1 MTTLAQ
7 GTPMMD
13 PRDSTAPQA
22 QQAAGWRTSH
32 RLRAARPH
40 RGLWGIA
47 LLLVAGMGV
56 EVAWASPSSKA
67 ATPLL
72 VVDGAWIRPAVPG
85 QQATGGY
92 MRLTAA
98 RDLSLVGFSTPVA
111 AEAQLHEMAMVG
123 DVMTM
128 REARPVAL
136 PAGQVVA
143 LQPGNG
149 QRHLMLMG
157 LRKPLKEGDQVRLTL
172 KLRTPAGQA
181 LTQVVSLPVR
191 KTAPAP

>member
-143 LQPGNG
+143 FQPGNG

>member
-1 MTTLAQ
+1 
-7 GTPMMD
+7 
-13 PRDSTAPQA
+13 
-22 QQAAGWRTSH
+22 
-32 RLRAARPH
+32 
-40 RGLWGIA
+40 
-47 LLLVAGMGV
+47 MGV

-67 ATPLL
+67 AHAAAAPPSAPVAASVAAPVAAPVATPLL

>member
-1 MTTLAQ
+1 
-7 GTPMMD
+7 MMD
-13 PRDSTAPQA
+13 SLDSVTPRA
-22 QQAAGWRTSH
+22 QQPVGWRTSH

-47 LLLVAGMGV
+47 LILVAGMGV

-181 LTQVVSLPVR
+181 VTQVVSVPVR